1 VNPYYVILTAWD
13 WEPSVIV
20 GCIGLL
26 VLYYYAV
33 QPKRPLRTIS
43 YTTGVLVLF
52 LALVSP
58 IDTLSDQY
66 LFSVH
71 MIQHLLLI
79 LAVPP
84 LMIAGLPKEFVNR
97 ILRVPWVRRTEQVLS
112 KPLIAWTSATF
123 FLAFWHI
130 PIFYNFALAHEGVH
144 ILEHLIFL
152 VTSTIFWWP
161 VLAPVRGL
169 RMNAGM
175 TVFYL
180 FTASLFNAVL
190 GMIITFA
197 PLGIYPAYIHP
208 QDSLGILTF
217 IRQSWG
223 ISAKGDQQLGGLLM
237 WVPAG
242 LVYFTAIVSVV
253 TKWQSETNEDDELQM
268 TEARAYMAGGRD
280 AA

>member
-1 VNPYYVILTAWD
+1 MSPLHIILTSWD

-26 VLYYYAV
+26 ALYYFGV
-33 QPKRPLRTIS
+33 KPKKPLRTTS
-43 YTTGVLVLF
+43 YVTGVVVLF

-58 IDTLSDQY
+58 IDTLSDEY

-84 LMIAGLPKEFVNR
+84 LMIAGLPKKFVEK
-97 ILRVPWVRRTEQVLS
+97 ILSVPWVARTEQILS

-123 FLAFWHI
+123 FLAFWHV
-130 PIFYNFALAHEGVH
+130 PIFYNFALAHEDVH
-144 ILEHLIFL
+144 ILEHLVFL

-161 VLAPVRGL
+161 VLTPIRNL
-169 RMNAGM
+169 RLNAGE

-180 FTASLFNAVL
+180 FSAALFNTAL
-190 GMIITFA
+190 GIIITFA
-197 PLGIYPAYIHP
+197 PLGIYPAYLHP
-208 QDSLGILTF
+208 HDDLGILSY
-217 IRQSWG
+217 IRHDWG
-223 ISAKGDQQLGGLLM
+223 LTAKADQQFGGLLM

-253 TKWQSETNEDDELQM
+253 AKWQSESEPEEAEDQISAAV
-268 TEARAYMAGGRD
+268 TGGPHVV
-280 AA
+280 